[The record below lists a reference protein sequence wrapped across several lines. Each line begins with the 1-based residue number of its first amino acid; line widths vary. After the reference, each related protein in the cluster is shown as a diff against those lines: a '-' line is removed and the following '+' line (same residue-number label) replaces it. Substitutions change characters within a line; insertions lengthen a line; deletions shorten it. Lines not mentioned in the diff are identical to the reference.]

1 MSKFAV
7 SLSKLGVLLVAALTG
22 CGVPTEEPRA
32 VEPGAALESR
42 SAEIINGYV
51 DNGHPSVG
59 LVYPSGC
66 TGTLV
71 GRRTVITAAHCVD
84 YNYQYGS
91 FCSGNSCMSGSYQ
104 KHPNYNN
111 DNYHNDI
118 AVLNLSGDFQ
128 AYSGIVPSRIASS
141 APSTGWTV
149 NIVGYGCTV
158 WDTSTGYGTKRQGWN
173 TIHDV
178 DGLTIQWDDDGSAR
192 LCQGDSGGPAFRGS
206 DCQIGVHSHRQGW
219 TGGYDD
225 VATRVDATAGWVRSA
240 AADSSILSCGQTV
253 CGDGT
258 CHPGE
263 NNVSCPGDCQPVCG
277 NWVCESNEPGACVN
291 DCPVCGDGTC
301 SDLEYG
307 NCASDCG
314 TCGNG
319 ICEAREDFDC
329 PMDCGSTCEFEP
341 CPEEPL

>member
-1 MSKFAV
+1 MKSGLAR
-7 SLSKLGVLLVAALTG
+7 SRLTVLLVVALTG
-22 CGVPTEEPRA
+22 CGVPQEAPQ
-32 VEPGAALESR
+32 AAESGEALASR

-91 FCSGNSCMSGSYQ
+91 FCSNGYCLNGTYY

-118 AVLNLSGDFQ
+118 AVVRLDDDFQ
-128 AYSGIVPSRIASS
+128 ALTGIIPTRIASS
-141 APSTGWTV
+141 SPSTGWTV

-158 WDTSTGYGTKRQGWN
+158 WNSSTGYGTKRQGWN

-178 DGLTIQWDDDGSAR
+178 DSLTIQWDDDGSAR

-219 TGGYDD
+219 SGGYDD
-225 VATRVDATAGWVRSA
+225 VATRVDATAGWVRSI
-240 AADSSILSCGQTV
+240 AADFSILSCGQTV

-258 CHPGE
+258 CHSGE
-263 NNVSCPGDCQPVCG
+263 NNLNCPNDCQPVCG
-277 NWVCESNEPGACVN
+277 NWLCEGNEPSTCWS
-291 DCPVCGDGTC
+291 DCPVCGDGYC
-301 SDLEYG
+301 MEQEYG
-307 NCASDCG
+307 MCEADCGYCGNGLCDPGEESRCPSDCG
-314 TCGNG
+314 
-319 ICEAREDFDC
+319 ASC
-329 PMDCGSTCEFEP
+329 PMPP
-341 CPEEPL
+341 CPDQPM